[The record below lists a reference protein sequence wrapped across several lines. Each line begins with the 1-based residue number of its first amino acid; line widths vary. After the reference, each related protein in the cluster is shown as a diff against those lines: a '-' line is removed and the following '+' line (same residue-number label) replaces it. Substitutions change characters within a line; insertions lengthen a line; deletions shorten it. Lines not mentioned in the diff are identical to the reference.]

1 MSVEEV
7 GSEGNKQ
14 IGSSRLPFDIEFY
27 QQADDFCVTLLEQIP
42 ELNAIAIVPLWNNQP
57 ESTPPGLLRLR
68 DPQAPYLASLL
79 KLLTRLAA
87 FSVDVQRD
95 LIAQIKIF
103 DNYAAQLAERIRVQN
118 EELANNNKETPAAD
132 AEQ

>member
-7 GSEGNKQ
+7 GSDGNKQ

>member
-1 MSVEEV
+1 MSVEKI
-7 GSEGNKQ
+7 GPEGGKEINAN
-14 IGSSRLPFDIEFY
+14 RLPFDVEFY

-42 ELNAIAIVPLWNNQP
+42 ELNAIALVPLWNNQP
-57 ESTPPGLLRLR
+57 ENTPPGLLRLR

-103 DNYAAQLAERIRVQN
+103 DNYAAQLAEKIREQN
-118 EELANNNKETPAAD
+118 EALANNKETPSPD